1 VPARDVAARLDD
13 MLAAIA
19 DARRFVE
26 GHTPESFAADAM
38 VRRAVERMVEIISEA
53 SRHLP
58 PEMKARHPEVP
69 WRAVAGIG
77 NILRHTYERVEDR
90 EIWLVVTRDL
100 DPLQA
105 AIEAMR
111 AGLPG

>member
-1 VPARDVAARLDD
+1 MPTADVAARIED

-19 DARRFVE
+19 NARRFVE

-38 VRRAVERMVEIISEA
+38 VRRAVERVIEIVSEA

-90 EIWLVVTRDL
+90 EIWRVVTRDL
-100 DPLQA
+100 DPLEAALGAMQA
-105 AIEAMR
+105 DLS
-111 AGLPG
+111 G

>member
-1 VPARDVAARLDD
+1 
-13 MLAAIA
+13 MLAATA